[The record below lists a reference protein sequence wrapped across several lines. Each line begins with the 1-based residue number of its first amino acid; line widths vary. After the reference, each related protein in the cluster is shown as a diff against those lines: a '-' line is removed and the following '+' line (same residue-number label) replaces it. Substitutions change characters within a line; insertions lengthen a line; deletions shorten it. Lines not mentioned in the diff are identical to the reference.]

1 MRALFLAAGL
11 ASALTVA
18 GAPAWAQPVPTTNDG
33 ARPGN
38 DIGTGMSLPR
48 SDKASNNGP
57 SDTRSPL
64 APNLPAP
71 AAGESVA
78 DLLSAARA
86 ALTSGQSGVAQEAL
100 ERAETR
106 ALDRSIPYGTEHM
119 PAGDQL
125 VSMIA
130 NARAALGRGDRDG
143 CLRII
148 DTALAGAR

>member
-1 MRALFLAAGL
+1 MTRLFLALPVCAFVLTAGL
-11 ASALTVA
+11 ASAQP
-18 GAPAWAQPVPTTNDG
+18 APATGDG

-48 SDKASNNGP
+48 SDKASNIGP
-57 SDTRSPL
+57 GDTHSEL

-78 DLLSAARA
+78 DLLTAARA
-86 ALTSGQSGVAQEAL
+86 ALVSGQTGAAQEGL

-106 ALDRSIPYGTEHM
+106 ALDRSVPYGTEHA

-125 VSMIA
+125 VATIA
-130 NARAALGRGDRDG
+130 SARAALGRGDRDG
-143 CLRII
+143 SLRII
-148 DTALAGAR
+148 DGALAGLR